1 MTEKAW
7 PDLQCLFTR
16 ASLALACPACMNNP
30 RGITTI
36 GGQDECP
43 QCAGNHRNKD
53 LIALLAALVAAEQ
66 DRLAKEDR
74 T

>member
-1 MTEKAW
+1 
-7 PDLQCLFTR
+7 
-16 ASLALACPACMNNP
+16 MNNP